1 MRLSSTLSAA
11 LAASPAL
18 AAPTAA
24 AAASPARVVYAN
36 SGHIYLASYDGNQF
50 TTTVN
55 SSFKNTDPSWLAFV
69 GPNSLY
75 AVNDIAS
82 NTFLYNID
90 VNGNTI
96 KQVTNKQGS
105 NGVVHLEV
113 NKAKTRMLG
122 AGYGAGTI
130 DVWNIENGGLTLL
143 KTIQSTGPLGPDP
156 DRQDAPHPH
165 QSVNDPT
172 GRYFLV
178 NDLGTDSILV
188 IDSQNDAFNIVN
200 RLAVT
205 PAGSGPRHGVF
216 YPFGAAQATY
226 YFLLCEMGNVLIAYR
241 LTYTDSGTGIEFETT
256 QVLNTFGP
264 NSVKPAGAGA
274 GELVLSPDSKDLYL
288 SNRLTGQATDN
299 IAHVK
304 IIDQGGNVLKLLW
317 VNSVSSGGTGPR
329 MFSISND
336 GSSLLVTNQD
346 GALGVTAISRS
357 TSDGSIAAGFHGTIS
372 SGAFGQSGQ
381 GPQYIKQIQ

>member
-1 MRLSSTLSAA
+1 MRISSTLSAA
-11 LAASPAL
+11 LVASPVL
-18 AAPTAA
+18 AAPTAE
-24 AAASPARVVYAN
+24 AASPARVVYAN
-36 SGHIYLASYDGNQF
+36 SGHIYLASYDGSKF

-55 SSFKNTDPSWLAFV
+55 SSFRNTDPSWLAFV
-69 GPNSLY
+69 EPNLLY
-75 AVNDIAS
+75 AVNDISS

-105 NGVVHLEV
+105 GGVVHLET

-122 AGYGAGTI
+122 AGYDSGKI
-130 DVWNIENGGLTLL
+130 DVWNIEKGGLTLI
-143 KTIQSTGPLGPDP
+143 KSIQSTGPLGPNP

-165 QSVNDPT
+165 QTVNDPT
-172 GRYFLV
+172 GRYFFA

-200 RLAVT
+200 RVSVV

-216 YPFGAAQATY
+216 YPFGAAQATH
-226 YFLLCEMGNVLIAYR
+226 YFLVCEMGNVVISYKLN
-241 LTYTDSGTGIEFETT
+241 YTDNGKGIEFTTT

-264 NSVKPAGAGA
+264 NSQKPAGAGA
-274 GELVLSPDSKDLYL
+274 GELVLSPDNKDLYL

-299 IAHVK
+299 IAHIK
-304 IIDQGGNVLKLLW
+304 LIDNGADNVSLLW
-317 VNSVSSGGTGPR
+317 INSVSSGGTGPR

-336 GSSLLVTNQD
+336 GSSLFVTNQD
-346 GALGVTAISRS
+346 GALGVAAISRNA
-357 TSDGSIAAGFHGTIS
+357 TDGSLDTNFHGTIS
-372 SGAFGQSGQ
+372 NSAFGQSGQ

>member
-1 MRLSSTLSAA
+1 MKFSSTLSAA

-18 AAPTAA
+18 AAPTSE
-24 AAASPARVVYAN
+24 AASSAKVVYAN
-36 SGHIYLASYDGNQF
+36 SGHIYLASYDGTKF

-55 SSFKNTDPSWLAFV
+55 SSFRNTDPSWLAYV
-69 GPNSLY
+69 APNSLY

-90 VNGNTI
+90 VNGNAI

-105 NGVVHLEV
+105 GGVVHLEV
-113 NKAKTRMLG
+113 NKNNTRMLG
-122 AGYGAGTI
+122 AGYGSGKI
-130 DVWNIENGGLTLL
+130 DVWNIENGGLTLI
-143 KTIQSTGPLGPDP
+143 KSIQSTGPLGPNP

-165 QSVNDPT
+165 QTVNDPT
-172 GRYFLV
+172 GRFFV
-178 NDLGTDSILV
+178 ANDLGTDSILV

-200 RLAVT
+200 RFPVV
-205 PAGSGPRHGVF
+205 PAGAGPRHGVF
-216 YPFGAAQATY
+216 FPFGAAQATH
-226 YFLLCEMGNVLIAYR
+226 YFLLCEMGNVVIAYKV
-241 LTYTDSGTGIEFETT
+241 TYTDDGRGMTFETT

-264 NSVKPAGAGA
+264 NTVAPAGAGA
-274 GELVLSPDSKDLYL
+274 GELVLSPDNKDLYL

-304 IIDQGGNVLKLLW
+304 IIDNGAGNLRLLW
-317 VNSVSSGGTGPR
+317 INSVSSGGTGPR

-336 GSSLLVTNQD
+336 GSSLFVTNQD
-346 GALGVTAISRS
+346 GALGVTAISRKAD
-357 TSDGSIAAGFHGTIS
+357 DGSLDTNFHGTIS

>member
-1 MRLSSTLSAA
+1 MRFSATLSAA

-18 AAPTAA
+18 AAPTAE
-24 AAASPARVVYAN
+24 AASSARVVYAN
-36 SGHIYLASYDGNQF
+36 SGHIYLATYDGSKF
-50 TTTVN
+50 TTTLN

-69 GPNSLY
+69 PPNSLY

-105 NGVVHLEV
+105 SGVVHLEV
-113 NKAKTRMLG
+113 NKANTRMLG
-122 AGYGAGTI
+122 AGYGSGKI
-130 DVWNIENGGLTLL
+130 DVWNIENGGLTLI
-143 KTIQSTGPLGPDP
+143 KSIKSTGPLGPNP

-165 QSVNDPT
+165 QTVNDPT
-172 GRYFLV
+172 GRFFLA

-200 RLAVT
+200 RFPVV
-205 PAGSGPRHGVF
+205 PAGAGPRHGVF
-216 YPFGAAQATY
+216 YPFGAAQATH
-226 YFLLCEMGNVLIAYR
+226 YFLVCEMGNVVIAYR
-241 LTYTDSGTGIEFETT
+241 VTYTNDGTGMAFETT

-264 NSVKPAGAGA
+264 NSVAPAGAGA
-274 GELVLSPDSKDLYL
+274 GELVLSPITRTWCRCLEASL
-288 SNRLTGQATDN
+288 
-299 IAHVK
+299 
-304 IIDQGGNVLKLLW
+304 DQLGLLRRHC
-317 VNSVSSGGTGPR
+317 PR

-336 GSSLLVTNQD
+336 GSSLFVTNQN
-346 GALGVTAISRS
+346 GALGVTAISRKAD
-357 TSDGSIAAGFHGTIS
+357 DGSLDTNFHGTIS
-372 SGAFGQSGQ
+372 SGAFGSSGQ